1 MEVGEFKEI
10 KIRDS
15 LKVKQLMGLDIGD
28 YVYALFKNNCIKLRT
43 KQQYDVLLGMLERKI
58 ETSIEFSDKEKY
70 KKYRTYVMDYSKT
83 LAFNEN
89 HSIYFGVDVFNRYN
103 FRDGAIVVKCSDC
116 LRLWNPSIFR
126 IKQDDSAVK
135 RGRR

>member
-1 MEVGEFKEI
+1 MKVGEFKEI

-28 YVYALFKNNCIKLRT
+28 YVYALFKNNCIELRT

-58 ETSIEFSDKEKY
+58 DTSIEFSDKEKY
-70 KKYRTYVMDYSKT
+70 KKYRTYVMGYSKT

-103 FRDGAIVVKCSDC
+103 FRDGAIVEKCSDC
-116 LRLWNPSIFR
+116 IRLWNPSIFR
-126 IKQDDSAVK
+126 IKQDDSGIK